1 MIKYLVKRFTVIFCT
16 LLFILLLPQVL
27 FAQEVDGMGRYI
39 PEPHPEMIIGTPQVQ
54 PLQLFKEIG
63 VEEANDFLMRLDRGP
78 STTDIQTGIELFNEA
93 FELVS
98 VSTAVLQDIFGV
110 SGLERFNNIA
120 GEIGLAGM
128 FVSLSLKV
136 LDEGIDDRDKLEL
149 CSNLMTYASGKWGWQ
164 GMQIANIGIFFINY
178 SLTSFG
184 EAAIAGRHAHWK
196 EKYEEYNRTRNRHS
210 MTQQEWND
218 FVVETALSSNEFN
231 TVLDNRVNQYLN
243 AFFNDDWHDGHLCPD
258 IVRSA
263 LVDEERSRLYEN
275 ELTIAIERMRD
286 GIRERQEKELLLLM
300 GEARDMLN
308 SRLQIRVGVYGV
320 GPDDQRIKNLPV
332 RVRVERDQHL
342 WEGVTNNGGQWW
354 FNLTRYGYLHYE
366 SPMVVELDFEGET
379 LTQALHMEAHGDFA
393 AVRFYLSEED
403 QDDIDDQLEV
413 DIDAQADIGA
423 WKVATDHLIDPD
435 GNTYTVVTIGNQVW
449 TVENLQTTK
458 YNDGTPI
465 AHVTDRDAWSTLTTG
480 AYCYYDNNPEFGDKY
495 GALYNWYAVNTGKLA
510 PAGWRVPSD
519 ADWTLLETY
528 LGGRDIAGGKMKATG
543 TLQGEDGLW
552 HEPNT
557 GATNKSGFTGL
568 PGGHRHGFLFFCG
581 LVGSGYWWSA
591 MEYGESAA
599 WRYSLGFGSSH
610 LDRDK
615 NGKTFGFSV
624 RLVRDVN

>member
-1 MIKYLVKRFTVIFCT
+1 MIKYIIKRFAVIFWT
-16 LLFILLLPQVL
+16 LLFIILAPQVL
-27 FAQEVDGMGRYI
+27 LAQEVDGMGGYT
-39 PEPHPEMIIGTPQVQ
+39 PEPHPEMILGPAQVQ
-54 PLQLFKEIG
+54 PSQLFKEIG

-98 VSTAVLQDIFGV
+98 VSTAVLQDILGV
-110 SGLERFNNIA
+110 SGLERFNNMA

-286 GIRERQEKELLLLM
+286 GIRERQEKELLRLM

-308 SRLQIRVGVYGV
+308 SRLQIRVSVYGV

-354 FNLTRYGYLHYE
+354 FNLTRYGYLHYG

-379 LTQALHMEAHGDFA
+379 LMQSLRMETYGDFA

-403 QDDIDDQLEV
+403 QDDIDDQTEV
-413 DIDAQADIGA
+413 YTDDQTHEYNEVVQLIPESIRAQIA
-423 WKVATDHLIDPD
+423 
-435 GNTYTVVTIGNQVW
+435 
-449 TVENLQTTK
+449 NLRRKNEGELGHGQLTRIITTH
-458 YNDGTPI
+458 N
-465 AHVTDRDAWSTLTTG
+465 
-480 AYCYYDNNPEFGDKY
+480 
-495 GALYNWYAVNTGKLA
+495 
-510 PAGWRVPSD
+510 
-519 ADWTLLETY
+519 
-528 LGGRDIAGGKMKATG
+528 
-543 TLQGEDGLW
+543 EDL
-552 HEPNT
+552 
-557 GATNKSGFTGL
+557 SL
-568 PGGHRHGFLFFCG
+568 SPGI
-581 LVGSGYWWSA
+581 S
-591 MEYGESAA
+591 E
-599 WRYSLGFGSSH
+599 
-610 LDRDK
+610 LD
-615 NGKTFGFSV
+615 T
-624 RLVRDVN
+624 